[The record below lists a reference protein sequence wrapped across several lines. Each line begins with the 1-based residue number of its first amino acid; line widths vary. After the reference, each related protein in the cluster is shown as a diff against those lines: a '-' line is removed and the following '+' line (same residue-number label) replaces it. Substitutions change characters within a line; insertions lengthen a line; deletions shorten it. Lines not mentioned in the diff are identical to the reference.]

1 MDLSMM
7 RRQEGGG
14 DGGGG
19 GGDGGGGGPPKMFGE
34 QEIVEAITWGSGAF
48 NPFQTPAVLVA
59 DWLGLIVLGGSA
71 IFLYIIITNFHGPLG
86 NEKYFAGYREEKLLS
101 IYVNSFA
108 AYVYWARCGSHAN
121 GDVGPVAYIHLLKYV
136 DYLFTCPLLSAD
148 LLCTLNLPFK
158 VTYPYFV
165 WLTIGTGVG
174 CTKFVGPAR
183 YMWFCLGMCLFIVAW
198 WSVYVIVAMRMRQ
211 ISGSKMT
218 QKCAVTI
225 QTACAIYFSIW
236 LGFPTLW
243 LLLEFGTIGH
253 PVTLCMHALLDVVA
267 KSLYGF
273 ILLSFQITCEKEE
286 FVFLP
291 LMPRIDKNDDELSD
305 VDDLE
310 AEMGYHMD
318 EHGLHVNHTPM
329 GPVVGS
335 SKQRRIS
342 REMQMKAAATEG
354 GARSPYGSMVQ
365 PPSAGGGDENAILRQ
380 IQALNVQLND
390 MVPDGNGRI

>member
-14 DGGGG
+14 GG
-19 GGDGGGGGPPKMFGE
+19 GGDGGGGASGPAPKLFGE
-34 QEIVEAITWGSGAF
+34 QEILEAVTWGSGAW
-48 NPFQTPAVLVA
+48 NPFQSPAVLVA
-59 DWLGLIVLGGSA
+59 DWLGFIVLGGSA
-71 IFLYIIITNFHGPLG
+71 VFLYLIITNFHGPRG
-86 NEKYFAGYREEKLLS
+86 DEKYFAGYREEKMMS

-183 YMWFCLGMCLFIVAW
+183 YMWFCFGCALFCVAW
-198 WSVYVIVAMRMRQ
+198 YSVYVVVVSRLRQ
-211 ISGSKMT
+211 IAGSKMT
-218 QKCAVTI
+218 QKCSMTI
-225 QTACAIYFSIW
+225 QVAAAIYFSIW
-236 LGFPTLW
+236 IAFPILW
-243 LLLEFGTIGH
+243 ILLELGAINH
-253 PVTLCMHALLDVVA
+253 PISLSMHAVLDVVA
-267 KSLYGF
+267 KSIYGF

-291 LMPRIDKNDDELSD
+291 LMPRVEKNDDEISD
-305 VDDLE
+305 VGDADVE
-310 AEMGYHMD
+310 VGYHFD
-318 EHGLHVNHTPM
+318 ETGLHANHTPM

-342 REMQMKAAATEG
+342 REMQMEAARQKGLA
-354 GARSPYGSMVQ
+354 SPYGGMA
-365 PPSAGGGDENAILRQ
+365 PPAANGADEQAILRQ

-390 MVPDGNGRI
+390 MVPGSGSNRRV